1 VASPANSLSTLDN
14 SSLVNSPV
22 ASQDNSPEAFQDNS
36 PVASQ
41 DNSPVASQDN
51 NPEASP
57 DSSLAPSLH
66 NLWLLFSLFPPNLLP
81 ARSSLLLPRLLLRP
95 LTRP

>member
-41 DNSPVASQDN
+41 DNSLV
-51 NPEASP
+51 ASP

>member
-22 ASQDNSPEAFQDNS
+22 ASQDNSPGAFQYNS

-41 DNSPVASQDN
+41 DNSPVAFQ
-51 NPEASP
+51 
-57 DSSLAPSLH
+57 DSSLAASLH

>member
-1 VASPANSLSTLDN
+1 VASPANSLSTPDS

-22 ASQDNSPEAFQDNS
+22 ASQDNSPGAFQDNS

-41 DNSPVASQDN
+41 DNSPVAFQ
-51 NPEASP
+51 
-57 DSSLAPSLH
+57 DSSLAASLH

>member
-22 ASQDNSPEAFQDNS
+22 ASQDNSPAAFQDNS
-36 PVASQ
+36 PVAS
-41 DNSPVASQDN
+41 PGN

-57 DSSLAPSLH
+57 DSSLAASLH

-81 ARSSLLLPRLLLRP
+81 AQSSLLLPRLLLRP

>member
-22 ASQDNSPEAFQDNS
+22 ASQDNSPAAF
-36 PVASQ
+36 Q

-51 NPEASP
+51 NPEASQ

-66 NLWLLFSLFPPNLLP
+66 NLWLLFSLFQPNLLP